1 MGGKPQSSYYGN
13 LVTQLQLLEDA
24 QAKNDT
30 ATVDTCKKH
39 IFSLCDVAIKEAA
52 GIAASSD
59 AAAKALDHFAKEC
72 DQDKK
77 NLGDRKNAISRALD
91 GLDSEKGK
99 GGLIKQRR
107 DEIEEQGK
115 LWWKNYREFVI
126 GKPVL
131 LIAVHGLT
139 GLCTATTA
147 AATSVLWLL
156 MYVLPLR
163 VTVTARLL

>member
-1 MGGKPQSSYYGN
+1 MTLLLQIKDHCSKFKDTTYPAIIKLASDVHRYARKVGGKPQSSYYGN

-59 AAAKALDHFAKEC
+59 AAAKAVDHFAKEC

-131 LIAVHGLT
+131 LIAVH
-139 GLCTATTA
+139 
-147 AATSVLWLL
+147 
-156 MYVLPLR
+156 
-163 VTVTARLL
+163 